1 MPCIIHYFVSIFSVG
16 PYNIGMFM
24 KVLFSLFILLCLQS
38 CGSTEVAE
46 PVFLVTEAAPSK
58 EKPVEPPIR
67 VEAKS
72 IKQPKKNHKVYEAP
86 EVTAEEVANETNE
99 PAPTEVML
107 AKIST
112 DYTDRT
118 YDLILMLDAN
128 QKVSGIRTKSNKGKI
143 KNYPLNVLDRE
154 VVLVKAVGVALVTL
168 LCKDFKQE
176 VGCPIEIEYPSNV
189 TYGKFLRFQSQLAF
203 SDGKWQLESRGRP
216 FTVMHLVAKK
226 LFGLLIG
233 VDRIELR

>member
-1 MPCIIHYFVSIFSVG
+1 
-16 PYNIGMFM
+16 MFM
-24 KVLFSLFILLCLQS
+24 KFLLSLLVLLCLQS

-46 PVFLVTEAAPSK
+46 PVFLVTEATPGK
-58 EKPVEPPIR
+58 DKPVEPPIR

-72 IKQPKKNHKVYEAP
+72 IKQPKKNQKVYEAP
-86 EVTAEEVANETNE
+86 DESAEELAQEVDQAN
-99 PAPTEVML
+99 APTEVLL

-118 YDLILMLDAN
+118 YDLILALDAN
-128 QKVSGIRTKSNKGKI
+128 KKVSGIRTKSNKGKI

-168 LCKDFKQE
+168 LCKDFKQD

-189 TYGKFLRFQSQLAF
+189 TYGKFLRFQAQLAF
-203 SDGKWQLESRGRP
+203 TDGKWQLENRDRP

>member
-1 MPCIIHYFVSIFSVG
+1 MS
-16 PYNIGMFM
+16 M
-24 KVLFSLFILLCLQS
+24 KFLLSLLVLLCLQS

-46 PVFLVTEAAPSK
+46 PVFLVTEAKSGN
-58 EKPVEPPIR
+58 EEIVEPPIR

-72 IKQPKKNHKVYEAP
+72 VQQKKKNLKVYEAP
-86 EVTAEEVANETNE
+86 EVSVEEVAKEVPSE
-99 PAPTEVML
+99 AAPTEIML

-118 YDLILMLDAN
+118 YDLILMLDTN

-176 VGCPIEIEYPSNV
+176 IGCPIEIEYPSNV
-189 TYGKFLRFQSQLAF
+189 TYGKFLRFKSQLSF
-203 SDGKWQLESRGRP
+203 TDGKWQLESHGRP
-216 FTVMHLVAKK
+216 FSVMHLVAKK

-233 VDRIELR
+233 VERIELR

>member
-1 MPCIIHYFVSIFSVG
+1 MQMFIKLIISTI
-16 PYNIGMFM
+16 
-24 KVLFSLFILLCLQS
+24 VLLSLQS

-46 PVFLVTEAAPSK
+46 PVFLVTEAAPSS
-58 EKPVEPPIR
+58 EKPSEPPIR

-72 IKQPKKNHKVYEAP
+72 IKQKKKNQKVYEAP
-86 EVTAEEVANETNE
+86 EVSAEEVAQSEST

-118 YDLILMLDAN
+118 YDLILTLDQQQN
-128 QKVSGIRTKSNKGKI
+128 VSGIRTKSNKGKI

-176 VGCPIEIEYPSNV
+176 TGCPIEIEYPSNV
-189 TYGKFLRFQSQLAF
+189 TYGKFLRFQAQLAF
-203 SDGKWQLESRGRP
+203 TEGKWQLESRERP
-216 FTVMHLVAKK
+216 FTIMHLVAKK

-233 VDRIELR
+233 VERIELR